1 MEKDMREKLIDFL
14 LNNMYIICWAII
26 LILYAMNIFSKKFYK
41 YEQRKKIT
49 KIDIYHK
56 MFFLDKKIN
65 GT

>member
-1 MEKDMREKLIDFL
+1 MREKLIDFL

-41 YEQRKKIT
+41 YEQRKEIT

-56 MFFLDKKIN
+56 MFFFR
-65 GT
+65 